1 MRSRVR
7 SAVAHGLGLGRW
19 PVVEGAALLP
29 AAAVYAVDRGVI
41 AVSRGTGAGCC
52 GGGMG
57 VKSPVVVYAR
67 LLLRS
72 RRHVRHVVV
81 TVVIV
86 TVAVIVE

>member
-1 MRSRVR
+1 M
-7 SAVAHGLGLGRW
+7 AHGLGLGRW

-41 AVSRGTGAGCC
+41 LVRRGTSTGCC
-52 GGGMG
+52 GGGVG

-67 LLLRS
+67 LLVRR